1 MHCLAAEDRIHAH
14 FTLRENQNQ
23 LCIIILLLLLFL
35 RVTSHNNN
43 LRDND
48 HHAIIMRGVYE
59 MSRREL

>member
-1 MHCLAAEDRIHAH
+1 MHCLATEDRIHAH
-14 FTLRENQNQ
+14 FTLRENQ
-23 LCIIILLLLLFL
+23 LCIIILLLLFFFL